1 MGQKPS
7 SLYIHIPFCAQKCA
21 YCDFVSFADPEFRK
35 EYIELLCKEIRM
47 IGTHHNKPTLKTIF
61 VGGGTPSL
69 LKVDEIKTLGK
80 NLKRY
85 FDMTQIVE
93 FSFETNP
100 GTVELEALKM
110 WREIGANRISMGV
123 QSMNNQLLGT
133 LGRIH
138 TADIVESSFNII
150 RESGFDNV
158 NLDIMFGLPNQ
169 KVDDMLSTVD
179 AVLDLGP
186 EHISAYSLKVEE
198 GTPFDKMV
206 DAGKLV
212 LPSEEED
219 RAMYHG
225 LVEKLAYAGLSQYE
239 ISNFSKPNL
248 ECQHNLVYWRGEEY
262 FAAGMSAHGYVNG
275 HRQGNFID
283 WLTYKDYLTRGEF
296 PIMTEEEIDLEDAAF
311 EFIMLGL
318 RLNKGVDLNLYKE
331 RFNKSFESEF
341 ADVIQVQLE
350 QGLIENSDG
359 FVSLTKHG
367 RDTANSVIV
376 EYMK

>member
-1 MGQKPS
+1 
-7 SLYIHIPFCAQKCA
+7 
-21 YCDFVSFADPEFRK
+21 
-35 EYIELLCKEIRM
+35 
-47 IGTHHNKPTLKTIF
+47 
-61 VGGGTPSL
+61 
-69 LKVDEIKTLGK
+69 
-80 NLKRY
+80 
-85 FDMTQIVE
+85 
-93 FSFETNP
+93 
-100 GTVELEALKM
+100 
-110 WREIGANRISMGV
+110 
-123 QSMNNQLLGT
+123 
-133 LGRIH
+133 
-138 TADIVESSFNII
+138 
-150 RESGFDNV
+150 
-158 NLDIMFGLPNQ
+158 
-169 KVDDMLSTVD
+169 VDDMLSTVD